1 MRSTDTI
8 PFGDAPDLKIPMPKS
23 FARTSLPGRLLF
35 GEGALD
41 DLAHELDNARFRR
54 AMLIVSSN
62 QIVLAQRSRDALGCL
77 LALEWTEVRQHVPVE
92 LADRCAASAASADVD
107 VLVAIGGGST
117 IGLGKAVAVR
127 TALPLVVVPTTYS
140 GSEMTPIY
148 GLTTGRE
155 KKTARDKAALPQIV
169 IYDPQLLTGL
179 PASIVGTSGLN
190 ALAHCAEAIWSLNA
204 DPITDSLA
212 LDGAYR
218 LQRYLPMAY
227 STTDVAARGQVL
239 VAACLA
245 GTALG
250 TVGTSLHHAL
260 CHLLG
265 GMLDAP
271 HAETH
276 AILLPYVISYLQPAI
291 PDAIARLADAM
302 GRQPDRLAHDV
313 WSLAQAVGTP
323 PGLRAVGV
331 REEQVEM
338 VTAAALDNNIA
349 SPRSLTHEALQ
360 ALLHA
365 AWAGKDP
372 HPG

>member
-1 MRSTDTI
+1 MSTSETV
-8 PFGDAPDLKIPMPKS
+8 PFGDAPDLRVPTQKS
-23 FARTSLPGRLLF
+23 FTRTSLGGRILF
-35 GEGALD
+35 GEGALY

-62 QIVLAQRSRDALGCL
+62 QVVLTQRSREALGGRM
-77 LALEWTEVRQHVPVE
+77 ALEWNEVRQHVPVE
-92 LADRCAASAASADVD
+92 LADRCGASAANADID

-127 TALPLVVVPTTYS
+127 SALPLVVVPTTYS

-155 KKTARDKAALPQIV
+155 KQTARDNAALPQIV
-169 IYDPQLLTGL
+169 LYDPMLLTTL

-190 ALAHCAEAIWSLNA
+190 ALAHCAEAIWSSSA

-212 LDGAYR
+212 LEGAYR
-218 LQRYLPMAY
+218 LQRYLPAAY
-227 STTDVAARGQVL
+227 GSTDVSARGQVL

-276 AILLPYVISYLQPAI
+276 AILLPYVIRYLQPGI
-291 PDAIARLADAM
+291 PDAIERLADAM
-302 GRQPDRLAHDV
+302 GSRPDRLAHDV

-323 PGLRAVGV
+323 PGLRAVGIK
-331 REEQVEM
+331 EGQIEM
-338 VTAAALDNNIA
+338 VTAAALDKGIA

-365 AWAGKDP
+365 AWSGEAP